1 MNTPPT
7 TRLALAIIAAITAPA
22 YAAETHDAAHDSPTT
37 LNALQVIATPRGAA
51 VAPTQVVGP
60 NRYIIKAE
68 DLDAIV
74 TGNNGLAMLKQVPG
88 ASYTAT
94 DGLGLD
100 ISATS
105 LFVRGFRMNEMGI
118 TFEGVPLNDNG
129 FLSLTGT
136 SVVNV
141 GVPDGIGAITV
152 SPGGAP
158 VSVFSSSVNGGSL
171 EYRLRELQD
180 TPSLRVKQGVGSN
193 TRWSPLYPG
202 RAASSASMARK
213 YWSTCSVCPPTST
226 RARARRTSCA
236 AT

>member
-7 TRLALAIIAAITAPA
+7 PRLALAIITAIAAPA
-22 YAAETHDAAHDSPTT
+22 YAAEAHDTAHDTPTT

-68 DLDAIV
+68 DLDAMV

-180 TPSLRVKQGVGSN
+180 TPACV
-193 TRWSPLYPG
+193 
-202 RAASSASMARK
+202 
-213 YWSTCSVCPPTST
+213 
-226 RARARRTSCA
+226 
-236 AT
+236 